1 MLHPKFNQYIL
12 ERESIF
18 LDCLRKHG
26 FNDQE
31 ILAALAI
38 LISFHQNVASYI
50 DTGAEDPKIIDNFC
64 IHFNI
69 AHPDPRNFI
78 IFHTLQK
85 QSASSAKDQE
95 VLSYV
100 LQMYGIYR
108 MFSTIYQSM
117 FANPHH
123 TDEQVATSV
132 IEDITKTCK
141 AVMHMEEEA
150 IDINDPQFIS
160 NITTFTKVVLGIDYH
175 DIKQQI
181 CYQIKIVKANYL
193 KIAAKLN
200 KPIDQ
205 AKVRKF
211 LVMLIYK
218 DAIRYFGETHSSTF
232 SNKFQKEMPAI
243 LTPISG
249 AYDLSLSNTVYENK
263 NVGKLTRL
271 ILNAYKDIFYAM
283 YQDCLSICSPKYL
296 MSASLSQDINC
307 TMRTFENLQT
317 TSTFQVIPRN
327 NTSFISCDISCAIR
341 STLNTTYAIK
351 LNTLHVISAIY
362 KEVLLQKFISQ
373 SKDYRDILAELHG
386 AHKQLSGHL
395 LELLALCYYSAFH
408 LKLPASKIQ
417 EYYNTCYAL
426 LMKIANAPHK
436 KQIKLLRGYEVLFN
450 EIQAKLHCSTANIY
464 NKNTQIIPNNMVML
478 LQHLTFNEG
487 VPYILGNTQ
496 LPYHMIACCSTVNE
510 RKARQ
515 ISVIMC
521 RVLGQHSLDPEHYSS
536 SVLIILLKLCFGNF
550 LEKSCITRLFDIV
563 YVAYNNPET
572 LLSRVTSDI
581 NKLYI
586 TLSLLANLLNS
597 DVNNLY
603 YYASADDFAKANAE
617 SFHNYMTIH
626 NVLDSFSEELG
637 VDTDHIVTTQD
648 TLYSTEFCNTTIREV
663 VLRMQLVRTTETR
676 EISCQ
681 NFDISLFSRTIQLAA
696 CYVSSFSDEQFSQY
710 LCTAQTSSI
719 QFLLFNILVSI
730 PIVRNIDLLCN
741 SAKNLQYPLLKAFEE
756 GLQECVSWDTV
767 SSITTSQL
775 LSPFDIQKLVCPL
788 VDKNGNICL
797 SHDVVKK
804 VGDNVL
810 SDQLKFSIDQ
820 YIQPVSLLAKG
831 FSMDQLYIPNIYATA
846 QALAIH
852 YPHTSTKE
860 SEGHI
865 TDTYDD
871 SYSISSHTKKPTQQQ
886 PYPKKTLCCAFTA
899 GLIILFSIITI
910 SLLYHF
916 EVNNKNIIIN
926 IIAIASAII
935 ALSMIAYGIICS
947 KTYTITDENNNAEH
961 DDIEEGVPN
970 RITITE
976 DPTSPSINST
986 DNTLLH

>member
-1 MLHPKFNQYIL
+1 MLHPKFKQYIL
-12 ERESIF
+12 ARKSIF

-31 ILAALAI
+31 ILAALTI
-38 LISFHQNVASYI
+38 LTSFHQNVASYI
-50 DTGAEDPKIIDNFC
+50 DTGAEEPQIIDNFC

-78 IFHTLQK
+78 IFHTLQR
-85 QSASSAKDQE
+85 QSASSPKDKE

-117 FANPHH
+117 FANPYN
-123 TDEQVATSV
+123 TDEQIATSV

-160 NITTFTKVVLGIDYH
+160 NITTFTKVVLGIDYY
-175 DIKQQI
+175 DIQQQI

-218 DAIRYFGETHSSTF
+218 DAIRYFGETHSSIF

-249 AYDLSLSNTVYENK
+249 AYDPSLSNTVYENK

-271 ILNAYKDIFYAM
+271 ILNAYQDIFYAM
-283 YQDCLSICSPKYL
+283 YQDCLSICNPEYL

-317 TSTFQVIPRN
+317 TSTFQIIPRN
-327 NTSFISCDISCAIR
+327 NTSFVSCDISHAIH
-341 STLNTTYAIK
+341 STLNTTHAIK
-351 LNTLHVISAIY
+351 LNILHVISAIY

-373 SKDYRDILAELHG
+373 SEDHRDILTELHG
-386 AHKQLSGHL
+386 ANKQLSGHL

-408 LKLPASKIQ
+408 LKLPASQIK
-417 EYYNTCYAL
+417 ECYDTCYNFL
-426 LMKIANAPHK
+426 VKIANASHK
-436 KQIKLLRGYEVLFN
+436 KHTKLLRGYEVLFN
-450 EIQAKLHCSTANIY
+450 EIQAKLHCSTVNIY
-464 NKNTQIIPNNMVML
+464 NQNTQIIPNNMVML
-478 LQHLTFNEG
+478 LQHLTLNEG

-515 ISVIMC
+515 IAVIMC

-550 LEKSCITRLFDIV
+550 LEKSCITRLFDIA

-572 LLSRVTSDI
+572 LLSRVTSGI
-581 NKLYI
+581 NKFYI

-597 DVNNLY
+597 DVNNIY
-603 YYASADDFAKANAE
+603 CYASADDFAKANAE
-617 SFHNYMTIH
+617 PFHNYMTIH

-648 TLYSTEFCNTTIREV
+648 TLYSTEFCNKTIREV

-681 NFDISLFSRTIQLAA
+681 NFDISLFSRTLQLAA

-719 QFLLFNILVSI
+719 QFLLFNILVSSSV
-730 PIVRNIDLLCN
+730 VRNIDLLCN
-741 SAKNLQYPLLKAFEE
+741 SAKNLQYPLLRAFEE
-756 GLQECVSWDTV
+756 GLQECVSWDSV
-767 SSITTSQL
+767 SSASTTSQW

-797 SHDVVKK
+797 SHDVVKQ
-804 VGDNVL
+804 VGNNAL

-820 YIQPVSLLAKG
+820 DIQLVSLLAKG
-831 FSMDQLYIPNIYATA
+831 FSMDQLYIPNI
-846 QALAIH
+846 
-852 YPHTSTKE
+852 
-860 SEGHI
+860 
-865 TDTYDD
+865 
-871 SYSISSHTKKPTQQQ
+871 
-886 PYPKKTLCCAFTA
+886 
-899 GLIILFSIITI
+899 
-910 SLLYHF
+910 
-916 EVNNKNIIIN
+916 
-926 IIAIASAII
+926 
-935 ALSMIAYGIICS
+935 
-947 KTYTITDENNNAEH
+947 
-961 DDIEEGVPN
+961 
-970 RITITE
+970 
-976 DPTSPSINST
+976 
-986 DNTLLH
+986 

>member
-12 ERESIF
+12 ARKSIF

-50 DTGAEDPKIIDNFC
+50 DTGAEEPKIIDNFC

-78 IFHTLQK
+78 IFHTLQR
-85 QSASSAKDQE
+85 QSASSPKDKE

-117 FANPHH
+117 FANPHN
-123 TDEQVATSV
+123 TDEQIATSV

-160 NITTFTKVVLGIDYH
+160 NITTFTKVVLGIDYD
-175 DIKQQI
+175 DIQQQI

-218 DAIRYFGETHSSTF
+218 DAIRYFGETHSSIF

-283 YQDCLSICSPKYL
+283 YQDCLSICSPEYL

-327 NTSFISCDISCAIR
+327 NTSFVSCDISCAIR
-341 STLNTTYAIK
+341 SILNTTNAIK

-373 SKDYRDILAELHG
+373 SEDHRDILAELHG
-386 AHKQLSGHL
+386 ANKQLSGHL

-408 LKLPASKIQ
+408 LKLPASQIK
-417 EYYNTCYAL
+417 ECYDTCYNFL
-426 LMKIANAPHK
+426 VKIANASHK
-436 KQIKLLRGYEVLFN
+436 KHTKLLRGYEVLFN
-450 EIQAKLHCSTANIY
+450 EIQAKLHCSTVNIY
-464 NKNTQIIPNNMVML
+464 NQNTQIIPNNMVML
-478 LQHLTFNEG
+478 LQHLTLNEG
-487 VPYILGNTQ
+487 VPYILGSTKLSYQ
-496 LPYHMIACCSTVNE
+496 MIACCSTVNE

-515 ISVIMC
+515 IAVIMC
-521 RVLGQHSLDPEHYSS
+521 RVLGQHSLDPEYYSD
-536 SVLIILLKLCFGNF
+536 SVLTILLKLCFGNF
-550 LEKSCITRLFDIV
+550 LEKSCIIRLFDIA

-572 LLSRVTSDI
+572 LLSRVTSGI
-581 NKLYI
+581 NKFYI

-603 YYASADDFAKANAE
+603 CYASADDFACANAE
-617 SFHNYMTIH
+617 SFQNYTTIY
-626 NVLDSFSEELG
+626 NIIDTFSEELG
-637 VDTDHIVTTQD
+637 VDTDHLLTTQN
-648 TLYSTEFCNTTIREV
+648 TLYSTEFCNKTIRGA
-663 VLRMQLVRTTETR
+663 VLHTQLVRTTGTK
-676 EISCQ
+676 EIPCQ
-681 NFDISLFSRTIQLAA
+681 HFDISLFSRTIQLAA

-710 LCTAQTSSI
+710 LCTAQASSI
-719 QFLLFNILVSI
+719 QFLLFNILVSS
-730 PIVRNIDLLCN
+730 PVVRNIDLLCN
-741 SAKNLQYPLLKAFEE
+741 SAKNLQYPLLRAFEE
-756 GLQECVSWDTV
+756 GLQECVSWDSA
-767 SSITTSQL
+767 SSITSQS
-775 LSPFDIQKLVCPL
+775 LSTFDIQRLVCPL
-788 VDKNGNICL
+788 VDKNGDICL
-797 SHDVVKK
+797 SHDVIKQ

-820 YIQPVSLLAKG
+820 DTQPVSLLAKE
-831 FSMDQLYIPNIYATA
+831 FSMDQLYIPNIYPTA

-852 YPHTSTKE
+852 YPYTRTKE
-860 SEGHI
+860 SESHI
-865 TDTYDD
+865 TDTYD
-871 SYSISSHTKKPTQQQ
+871 SYSISSHTKKTTQQQ
-886 PYPKKTLCCAFTA
+886 PYSQKTLCCAFAA
-899 GLIILFSIITI
+899 GLTILFSITTI

-916 EVNNKNIIIN
+916 EVNNKETIIN

-947 KTYTITDENNNAEH
+947 KTYTITDENNNAE
-961 DDIEEGVPN
+961 DMEEGVPN
-970 RITITE
+970 TITTTE
-976 DPTSPSINST
+976 DPKNPSINST
-986 DNTLLH
+986 DNTLH